1 MKKTAALTTAVVTA
15 LLLAGCAS
23 GGSGGDATPTPKVQ
37 SKAAACKSLEGD
49 MKSVASQLQEQSA
62 NLQSD
67 PQKAVSEL
75 QKFDSKLKAATDAV
89 SNEQVH
95 SAASEFEQSFSKL
108 VGELETY
115 AKDPASADA
124 AKLQSA
130 VTDAQSST
138 KSLSKVCG

>member
-23 GGSGGDATPTPKVQ
+23 GGSGADATPTPEAQ

-49 MKSVASQLQEQSA
+49 MKSVASELQEQVT

-67 PQKAVSEL
+67 PDKAVAEL
-75 QKFDSKLKAATDAV
+75 KKFDQKLKAATDDV

-95 SAASEFEQSFSKL
+95 TAATEFEQSFSTL
-108 VGELETY
+108 VGNLETY
-115 AKDPASADA
+115 AKDPKSADVS
-124 AKLQSA
+124 KLQASIKD
-130 VTDAQSST
+130 TQSST

>member
-23 GGSGGDATPTPKVQ
+23 GGSGGDAAAPEGQ

-67 PQKAVSEL
+67 PEKAVSEL
-75 QKFDSKLKAATDAV
+75 QEFDSKLKSATDAV
-89 SNEQVH
+89 TNEQVH
-95 SAASEFEQSFSKL
+95 AAASEFEQSFSKL

-115 AKDPASADA
+115 AKDPGSADA
-124 AKLQSA
+124 SKLQSA
-130 VTDAQSST
+130 IMDAQSST

>member
-1 MKKTAALTTAVVTA
+1 MHGRDAAPAPE
-15 LLLAGCAS
+15 G
-23 GGSGGDATPTPKVQ
+23 Q

-67 PQKAVSEL
+67 PEKAVSEL
-75 QKFDSKLKAATDAV
+75 QEFDSKLKSATDAV
-89 SNEQVH
+89 TNEQVH
-95 SAASEFEQSFSKL
+95 AAASEFEQSFSKL

-115 AKDPASADA
+115 AKAPGSADA
-124 AKLQSA
+124 SKLQSA
-130 VTDAQSST
+130 ITDAQSST

>member
-23 GGSGGDATPTPKVQ
+23 GGSGADATPTPKAQ

-49 MKSVASQLQEQSA
+49 MKSVSSELQEQTT
-62 NLQSD
+62 NLQSN
-67 PQKAVSEL
+67 PKKAVSEL
-75 QKFDSKLKAATDAV
+75 QKFDAKLKAATDDV

-95 SAASEFEQSFSKL
+95 AAASEFEQSFSKL
-108 VGELETY
+108 VGQLETY

-124 AKLQSA
+124 TKLQSA
-130 VTDAQSST
+130 ITDAQSST